1 MGPEQK
7 EHNSPG
13 KQQET
18 QKDAAKRQETGI
30 VPFCRWRISR
40 FIMSRSLA
48 ADRFTITAAVATAE
62 GQQGRLVN
70 KKSSRFICCCG
81 SRTTINYL
89 LVSIA
94 NFAVS

>member
-18 QKDAAKRQETGI
+18 RKYAAKRQETGI

-48 ADRFTITAAVATAE
+48 DRFTITSAVATAE

-70 KKSSRFICCCG
+70 KSRRFSIH
-81 SRTTINYL
+81 L
-89 LVSIA
+89 LR
-94 NFAVS
+94 

>member
-1 MGPEQK
+1 MRPEQK
-7 EHNSPG
+7 EHNSPVG

-48 ADRFTITAAVATAE
+48 DRFTITSAVATAE

-70 KKSSRFICCCG
+70 KSRRFSIH
-81 SRTTINYL
+81 L
-89 LVSIA
+89 LR
-94 NFAVS
+94 